1 MTADMHDYFAP
12 ANSIAVPIIP
22 VEPSGYAD
30 WLGEQPVSV
39 KNWLGANA
47 FEPKAHQVC
56 LIPGGPQGQL
66 GAVVLGLE
74 SNDDPYAYSSLPG
87 KLPAG
92 VYRIDA
98 ELTAGQLNNAAI
110 GWGMGSYQYTR
121 YRTTGKQPRPQLAL
135 DAQVDRQHVETQ
147 LRALAAVRD
156 MINTPAAD
164 MMPVNLSKIAGQLAK
179 THGGHLH
186 NVVGDDLLA
195 HNYPMIHAVGRASVN
210 LPRLLDLTWGKPGHP
225 KLTLIG
231 KGVCFDSGGLDIKNA
246 AGMRLMKKDMGG
258 AAHVLGLADMI
269 MSAQLSVRLRV
280 LIPAVENAVSGN
292 AFRPGDVITTR
303 KKITVEIENTDAEG
317 RLVLC
322 DALAEAGSE
331 QPALIID
338 FATLTGAARI
348 ALGTELPAFFSNSEM
363 LAAGLL
369 RAAEA
374 VHEPIWRL
382 PLHHAY
388 RYQLDSQVAD
398 LCNSSSE
405 AFGGAIT
412 AALFLHEFVPD
423 DVEWAHFDINAWNTR
438 SRPGRPKGGEAMGLR
453 AVYAYLYDRFSKAG

>member
-1 MTADMHDYFAP
+1 MHEYFAA
-12 ANSIAVPIIP
+12 ANSAAIPIIP
-22 VEPSGYAD
+22 LDAVGYSD
-30 WLGEQPVSV
+30 WLSEQPVSV
-39 KNWLGANA
+39 KNWLSANA
-47 FEPKAHQVC
+47 FEPKPHQIC

-74 SNDDPYAYSSLPG
+74 SNDDPYAYSSLPE

-92 VYRIDA
+92 IYRIDA
-98 ELTAGQLNNAAI
+98 ELSPGQMNNAAI
-110 GWGMGSYQYTR
+110 GWGMGSYRYTR
-121 YRTTGKQPRPQLAL
+121 YRTAAKQVRPQLAL
-135 DAQVDRQHVETQ
+135 DPQVDRQHVDTQ

-210 LPRLLDLTWGKPGHP
+210 LPRLLDLTWGKPSDP

-231 KGVCFDSGGLDIKNA
+231 KGVCFDSGGLDLKTA

-269 MSAQLSVRLRV
+269 MSAQLPVRLRV
-280 LIPAVENAVSGN
+280 LVPAVENAVSGN

-322 DALAEAGSE
+322 DALAEAGTE
-331 QPALIID
+331 QPDLIID
-338 FATLTGAARI
+338 FATLTGAARV
-348 ALGTELPAFFSNSEM
+348 ALGTELPAFFTNSDS
-363 LAAGLL
+363 LATGML

-374 VHEPIWRL
+374 VREPIWRL
-382 PLHHAY
+382 PLHQAY
-388 RYQLDSQVAD
+388 RYQLESNVAD
-398 LCNSSSE
+398 LSNSSPE

-412 AALFLHEFVPD
+412 AALFLQEFVPEG
-423 DVEWAHFDINAWNTR
+423 VEWAHFDINAWNMRT
-438 SRPGRPKGGEAMGLR
+438 RPGRPKGGEAMGLR
-453 AVYAYLYDRFSKAG
+453 AVYAYLYDRFSKPT